1 MSGKAM
7 TRQQELRIVGRRI
20 ESAEKRSRELNIKL
34 MTTMAEL
41 SDAQDTLKRWRA
53 ELEIVA
59 SKSSHNLCHIWIPN
73 LLKNT
78 LGYTGSFPNPDGM
91 TEDEFRQGCD
101 DYRSCI
107 FAAIRSKAEQV
118 K

>member
-1 MSGKAM
+1 M
-7 TRQQELRIVGRRI
+7 RI
-20 ESAEKRSRELNIKL
+20 
-34 MTTMAEL
+34 MAEL
-41 SDAQDTLKRWRA
+41 SDAQDILKRWRA

-78 LGYTGSFPNPDGM
+78 LGHTGSFPDPDGM

-107 FAAIRSKAEQV
+107 FASVRTKSGQV